1 MGGFVKRG
9 FKNPIKA
16 FNWPVIRETS
26 TSFRN
31 HTNFYRGF
39 DYCANL
45 NTAMFDRNPTEVGHS
60 CGSPKTFT
68 AYV

>member
-1 MGGFVKRG
+1 MHIMGGFVKRG

-31 HTNFYRGF
+31 HTNFYREIR
-39 DYCANL
+39 L
-45 NTAMFDRNPTEVGHS
+45 LR
-60 CGSPKTFT
+60 
-68 AYV
+68 